1 MNTISLDSTIV
12 RKDNN
17 LMGGEMGNETVLMD
31 MNSGDYLGLN
41 EVGSSIWKII
51 VEPKSVSEICTAL
64 MEKYDVDAP
73 TCEAETLK
81 YLSQLVA
88 ENMITVN

>member
-1 MNTISLDSTIV
+1 MNTISLESTVV

-17 LMGGEMGNETVLMD
+17 LMGGEMGKETVLMD

-51 VEPKSVSEICTAL
+51 VEPKSVSEICSTL
-64 MEKYDVDAP
+64 MEQYDVDAA

-81 YLSQLVA
+81 YLNQLVT
-88 ENMITVN
+88 ENMITVK

>member
-1 MNTISLDSTIV
+1 MNTISLDSTVV

-51 VEPKSVSEICTAL
+51 VEPKSVSEICTEL

-81 YLSQLVA
+81 YLNQLVT
-88 ENMITVN
+88 ENMLTVN